1 MKKLISITFLALLLG
16 TGLVCTEKTGS
27 SNAQAS
33 PAMKTEQQQGSE
45 SAQPQAETSGRV
57 TNPDIIDMGM
67 MGMGQAM
74 MPNMINMMMAEARTP
89 GSLPAGKM
97 MNMPMMG
104 ASMMPMGM
112 GGMGMMPLMMGGSSE
127 ETAAQLQKFRAFLKE
142 TKEQRKQLHDLSF
155 IYFESRWTPET
166 TVQQLQDTALK
177 MRKLRDEIMS
187 KMPQ

>member
-1 MKKLISITFLALLLG
+1 MKKLISIAVVALLVSVSVAG
-16 TGLVCTEKTGS
+16 AEVAAGS
-27 SNAQAS
+27 GSIQAK
-33 PAMKTEQQQGSE
+33 PGMAAGQQQSAE
-45 SAQPQAETSGRV
+45 SPSPQAEAPGTKP
-57 TNPDIIDMGM
+57 NMNDMGM

-74 MPNMINMMMAEARTP
+74 MPNMINMMMAEPATP
-89 GSLPAGKM
+89 GAMPGGKM

-127 ETAAQLQKFRAFLKE
+127 ETAATLEKYRTFLKE
-142 TKEQRKQLHDLSF
+142 TKAARKELHDLSF
-155 IYFESRWTPET
+155 AYFEARWTPET

-187 KMPQ
+187 KMPK